1 LVETEYRIAL
11 MKAELAFVAELI
23 RRIESG
29 WGPLELWRGFHEDR
43 EATLSRLYQEYGGA
57 PMP

>member
-1 LVETEYRIAL
+1 MKTEQQ
-11 MKAELAFVAELI
+11 FVAELI

-43 EATLSRLYQEYGGA
+43 EATIANLYRKFGGA
-57 PMP
+57 PME